1 MKKGLDY
8 FSLPCV
14 EDEKIELIE
23 AELGLEGFAVIV
35 KLLGKIYGQNGYY
48 CQWDSDC
55 AMLFARKSCISYDFV
70 NKVVDVAIKRGFFC
84 HALFEKYGILTSSEI
99 QQFFLNAAKRRKEVV
114 LDSRFICVNESIS
127 DTRSCNTSEKA
138 EKAAMEVTAEKAVCK
153 AIDADGF
160 FREEAFLGIIEPEE
174 PYVEEKISCGEVDI
188 NAFSAKENDA
198 ANTGCNVTSDGN
210 KGSDF
215 ERKSNTFEKKKAYGR
230 YGNVILTDGERAE
243 LGKRIRNADD
253 YIDRFSQKLKDKG
266 YRYADHYSA
275 LLDWWKRDS
284 ELSTSDGN
292 GGIGGNGG
300 NCGNGGSIGSFDTDE
315 FFSAAIKR
323 GMKR

>member
-127 DTRSCNTSEKA
+127 DTRSCNTSETA

-160 FREEAFLGIIEPEE
+160 SVRKRFWVSLSPRSLTLKRRFLAVRLTSMRSPRKRTMPQIR
-174 PYVEEKISCGEVDI
+174 V
-188 NAFSAKENDA
+188 
-198 ANTGCNVTSDGN
+198 VTS
-210 KGSDF
+210 
-215 ERKSNTFEKKKAYGR
+215 RRT
-230 YGNVILTDGERAE
+230 VI
-243 LGKRIRNADD
+243 K
-253 YIDRFSQKLKDKG
+253 
-266 YRYADHYSA
+266 
-275 LLDWWKRDS
+275 
-284 ELSTSDGN
+284 
-292 GGIGGNGG
+292 
-300 NCGNGGSIGSFDTDE
+300 
-315 FFSAAIKR
+315 AAILNEKATHLKKR
-323 GMKR
+323 RHTAGMGTLY